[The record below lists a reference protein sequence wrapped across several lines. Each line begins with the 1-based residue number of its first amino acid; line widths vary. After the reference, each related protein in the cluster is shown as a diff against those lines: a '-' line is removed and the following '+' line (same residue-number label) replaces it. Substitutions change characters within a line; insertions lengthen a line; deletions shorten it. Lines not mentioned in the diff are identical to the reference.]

1 VWDVRGVGSHTTYH
15 TTTTNHN
22 PAGERFLAENF
33 DELVKEKLMKQEDDD
48 DQELDEEGLRQKLLR
63 SPYARLLDPTF
74 RK

>member
-1 VWDVRGVGSHTTYH
+1 VGSHIITHDTQSSQH
-15 TTTTNHN
+15 

-33 DELVKEKLMKQEDDD
+33 DELMKEKLMRKEEDD
-48 DQELDEEGLRQKLLR
+48 DQELDEEGLRQKMLR